1 MTPVEQIKDRLSI
14 VDVVSSYIR
23 LEPAGKSYKAKSP
36 FTNEKTPSFFVSP
49 DKGLYHCFS
58 TGKGGDM
65 FTFVEEME
73 GVDFHGSLK
82 ILAER
87 AGVSLRKEDKKIS
100 DERDRLYDIM
110 ESATKFFEET
120 LKNSPEA
127 LDYLKNRGVTD
138 ESIKEFRLGYVPLA
152 WRNLYDFLKKN
163 YSDKDIVTAGLGKK
177 SEKGVYD
184 VFRDRIMFPI
194 CDSAGRTIAFSGRI
208 LHPDEKSGKYV
219 NSPETPIFKKSDV
232 LFALDKA
239 KNYIRKYNFTTL
251 VEGQFDVLM
260 LHQYGFKNTVGVSG
274 TALSDSLVGV
284 NNTTNNLGLVKRLST
299 NLILAFD
306 ADDAGIKAAKRSAEI
321 AISLGMDVKA
331 IAIPGAKDPAEFL
344 KEEGK
349 DSWNKILREAKHIIE
364 FTTSHLKESA
374 KDERE
379 LGRKIV
385 EDVLPSVAS
394 LSSDIEK
401 NYFLR
406 KISVITGID
415 ESILWRD
422 LEKTKPSLNEMKVE
436 YLSVENPKKNVQ
448 EEIER
453 RLVGLYYESQND
465 ENIRSKLITVIG
477 EEEFLKLISKF
488 ETNKN
493 ELIFEAEALSENT
506 SKEMIE
512 EMFVNLEEKYLNVKI
527 ENLKTKI
534 KKAESL
540 GIEEEAENLT
550 QEYQDL
556 AKRLAQIKNNRHL
569 NKY

>member
-465 ENIRSKLITVIG
+465 ENIRSKL
-477 EEEFLKLISKF
+477 
-488 ETNKN
+488 
-493 ELIFEAEALSENT
+493 
-506 SKEMIE
+506 
-512 EMFVNLEEKYLNVKI
+512 
-527 ENLKTKI
+527 
-534 KKAESL
+534 
-540 GIEEEAENLT
+540 
-550 QEYQDL
+550 
-556 AKRLAQIKNNRHL
+556 
-569 NKY
+569 